1 VTESYF
7 LTLLAEESL
16 KILRNNTGNL
26 KDVYSKTEPLVRVG
40 MMEKLELDQLSVQVN
55 SLSNAVRSAERQ
67 YEMAKNM
74 LRIQLGVT
82 AETEIEL
89 TDKLVDMIEEE
100 MGP

>member
-1 VTESYF
+1 RSPPRSRLFPYT
-7 LTLLAEESL
+7 TLF
-16 KILRNNTGNL
+16 R
-26 KDVYSKTEPLVRVG
+26 SKTEPLVRVG

-89 TDKLVDMIEEE
+89 TDKLVDMIEDRKSTRLNSSHVKISY
-100 MGP
+100 